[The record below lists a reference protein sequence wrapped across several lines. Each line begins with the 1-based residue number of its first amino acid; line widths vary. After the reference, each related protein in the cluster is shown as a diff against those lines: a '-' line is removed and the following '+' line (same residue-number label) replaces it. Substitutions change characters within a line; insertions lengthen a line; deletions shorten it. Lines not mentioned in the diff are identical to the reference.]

1 MNKTTPTTQY
11 KLEDLKSMIEASL
24 EVLRK
29 DRDREVLLKR
39 HGILGNKPQTLEQ
52 IGQLL
57 GITRERVRQI
67 EKAALVRMRL
77 EDASNPEFSNSL
89 LAIVDEKGGIV
100 RFSNV
105 AGALVSPE
113 HTPELSFMIRTNPRF
128 VFIDKNDQLDSLVV
142 NNKTYSEEDIRN
154 LHQLLITTTKEIA
167 KPTKFDKIA
176 TRIDGPHKPSSL
188 LELAHASESLAE
200 LEDNWGLSHWPEVNP
215 KSIRDKVY
223 LVLKKNGRPMHFSEI
238 AARLDQVK
246 ANPKK
251 VTTQA
256 VHNELIKDKRF
267 VLIGRGIYAL
277 AEWGY
282 QAGTVADIIEEI
294 LREESPLSKDEIVQ
308 RVLSRRQV
316 KVTTIALNLQEKPQF
331 ERVAKATYQLKKA

>member
-1 MNKTTPTTQY
+1 MTKTNRTQY
-11 KLEDLKSMIEASL
+11 QLEDLRAMIEASL
-24 EVLRK
+24 EILRK
-29 DRDREVLLKR
+29 DRDREILSKR
-39 HGILGNKPQTLEQ
+39 HGILGNEPQTLEQ
-52 IGQLL
+52 IGQQM

-67 EKAALVRMRL
+67 EKAALTRIRQEEEL
-77 EDASNPEFSNSL
+77 NPALTKEV
-89 LAIVDEKGGIV
+89 LAVLNNKGGIV
-100 RFSNV
+100 RFEYITDELTGGDF
-105 AGALVSPE
+105 A
-113 HTPELSFMIRTNPRF
+113 PELGFIIRTNPKF
-128 VFIDKNDQLDSLVV
+128 HYLDKNDLHDNLVLLADVYTSEDVKALHDEIYKATKAIGKPGKFSL
-142 NNKTYSEEDIRN
+142 
-154 LHQLLITTTKEIA
+154 IA
-167 KPTKFDKIA
+167 AK
-176 TRIDGPHKPSSL
+176 IDGPHKPESL
-188 LELAHASESLAE
+188 KEIAYASAELAE
-200 LEDNWGLSHWPEVNP
+200 LEDNWGLSNWPEVNP

-223 LVLKKNGRPMHFSEI
+223 LVLKKNGRPMHFSDI
-238 AARLDQVK
+238 ANKLSQVQ

-294 LREESPLSKDEIVQ
+294 LREESPLSKEEIVR
-308 RVLSRRQV
+308 RVLARRQV